1 MSTLT
6 YLLKKSRRFNMDQ
19 FGKAILSIGVI
30 LIIVGLLMM
39 LGNKLG
45 IGKLPGDIYLEKGNF
60 KFFFPIT
67 TSIILSIILSLLL
80 KIFRR

>member
-1 MSTLT
+1 
-6 YLLKKSRRFNMDQ
+6 MDQ

-30 LIIVGLLMM
+30 LVIVGLLMM

-45 IGKLPGDIYLEKGNF
+45 IGKLPGDIYFEKGNF

>member
-1 MSTLT
+1 
-6 YLLKKSRRFNMDQ
+6 MDQ

-30 LIIVGLLMM
+30 LMVVGLLMM
-39 LGNKLG
+39 LGSKLG
-45 IGKLPGDIYLEKGNF
+45 IGKLPGDIFIEKGNF

-80 KIFRR
+80 RIFRR

>member
-1 MSTLT
+1 
-6 YLLKKSRRFNMDQ
+6 MDQ

-30 LIIVGLLMM
+30 LVIVGLLMM

>member
-1 MSTLT
+1 
-6 YLLKKSRRFNMDQ
+6 MDQ
-19 FGKAILSIGVI
+19 FGKAILSIGII
-30 LIIVGLLMM
+30 LVIVGLFMM

-80 KIFRR
+80 RIFRR